1 VTSDPAPCRPGQD
14 AGDTSLTLDL
24 RRRAQRLD
32 ARLLALPARWRRL
45 ILGVTIGTMIGVGI
59 PHVPRPFADYSSTP
73 ILRDI
78 DQALT
83 YGPDTVSDMYGAKV
97 TLNNPRDMYTKR
109 EVDQT
114 PLEAATWSK
123 EQSAPYP
130 PVALLSTAALYA
142 LGEASGIG
150 YYGLIL
156 GLACLFLGVSL
167 LYFLRTRWY
176 LFPLLYLNFSYLG
189 WRFVYVQDGTYL
201 MMLVVILIALCL
213 ARAGYGA
220 GVVHSLIALA
230 ITMKLSPL
238 YYAKSLFG
246 MHAWSAASFIGIVGA
261 GLVLPFFVFENY
273 AYIFSYQNDLRGGHW
288 SNLVGPFAVVVPFS
302 LVLWYVETRLDFDR
316 EDRIGWGLVPF
327 AMLLSMKMNTARHL
341 LMVLLIPDKRGARN
355 IAAAVGLGLHALL
368 PSVVLFGSVVYI
380 TSGLLVVALVYYLH
394 EIGWST
400 IREDLRRPGR
410 VARLMLAKG

>member
-1 VTSDPAPCRPGQD
+1 
-14 AGDTSLTLDL
+14 
-24 RRRAQRLD
+24 
-32 ARLLALPARWRRL
+32 
-45 ILGVTIGTMIGVGI
+45 
-59 PHVPRPFADYSSTP
+59 
-73 ILRDI
+73 
-78 DQALT
+78 
-83 YGPDTVSDMYGAKV
+83 
-97 TLNNPRDMYTKR
+97 MYTKR

-130 PVALLSTAALYA
+130 PVTLLSTAALYA
-142 LGEASGIG
+142 LGETSGIG

-156 GLACLFLGVSL
+156 GLACLFLGLSL

-176 LFPLLYLNFSYLG
+176 LFPLLYLNFAWLG
-189 WRFVYVQDGTYL
+189 SRFVYVQDGTYL

-213 ARAGYGA
+213 ARGGYG
-220 GVVHSLIALA
+220 GVHALIALA

-238 YYAKSLFG
+238 YYVKSVFG
-246 MHAWSAASFIGIVGA
+246 MRAWSAALFIAIVAA

-273 AYIFSYQNDLRGGHW
+273 GYIFSYQNDLRGGHW
-288 SNLVGPFAVVVPFS
+288 SNLVGPFAVAIPFS

-327 AMLLSMKMNTARHL
+327 AMLLSMKMNSARHL

-355 IAAAVGLGLHALL
+355 IAAAVGLGLHTLL
-368 PSVVLFGSVVYI
+368 PGIVLFGSVVYI
-380 TSGLLVVALVYYLH
+380 TSGLLVIALLYYLH
-394 EIGWST
+394 EIGWPT
-400 IREDLRRPGR
+400 IREDMRHPGR